1 MEGLKMGKEALV
13 CFIVCVLVVSSIFAG
28 CATVR
33 KNESRGTEDLLIA
46 AGFTRKV
53 ATTTEGQAKLNAL
66 KPLKMV
72 RAKKDGE
79 VIYVYPDPYNCKC
92 AYVGGEQQY
101 AEYKRLVRLQQM
113 GGQQMGEEDPGPF
126 EWMEDPMDPGSW
138 LR

>member
-1 MEGLKMGKEALV
+1 MGKGALV
-13 CFIVCVLVVSSIFAG
+13 CLIVCMVVVSSLFAG

-46 AGFTRKV
+46 AGFTKKF

-72 RAKKDGE
+72 RARKNGE

-101 AEYKRLVRLQQM
+101 AEYKRLAIR
-113 GGQQMGEEDPGPF
+113 QQMGEQDSEAL
-126 EWMEDPMDPGSW
+126 EWLDKPTMDPESW
-138 LR
+138 LW

>member
-1 MEGLKMGKEALV
+1 MEKGALV
-13 CFIVCVLVVSSIFAG
+13 CLIGSMLAVSSLFAG

-33 KNESRGTEDLLIA
+33 KGKTRNTEDLLIA
-46 AGFTRKV
+46 AGFTQKV

-79 VIYVYPDPYNCKC
+79 VIYVYPDPYDCKC

-101 AEYKRLVRLQQM
+101 VEYKRLAIQQKI
-113 GGQQMGEEDPGPF
+113 GEENSGVP
-126 EWMEDPMDPGSW
+126 EWIEDPLAPGSW
-138 LR
+138 LW

>member
-1 MEGLKMGKEALV
+1 MGKGALV
-13 CFIVCVLVVSSIFAG
+13 CLIGSMLVVSSLFTG

-33 KNESRGTEDLLIA
+33 KGKTQNTEDLLIA
-46 AGFTRKV
+46 AGFTKKF

-66 KPLKMV
+66 KPLKIV

-101 AEYKRLVRLQQM
+101 AEYKRLAIQQKV
-113 GGQQMGEEDPGPF
+113 GEGHSGEEDSGVP
-126 EWMEDPMDPGSW
+126 EWIEDPLAPGSVMW
-138 LR
+138 